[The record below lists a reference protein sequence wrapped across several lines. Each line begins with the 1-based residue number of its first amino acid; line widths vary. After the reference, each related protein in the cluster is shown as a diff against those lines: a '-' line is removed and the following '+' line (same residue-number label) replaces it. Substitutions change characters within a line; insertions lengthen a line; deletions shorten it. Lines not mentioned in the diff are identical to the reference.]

1 MKYSLDFAG
10 IKFTNVAL
18 PIFVIGLCILI
29 PLYVLCLVAVIK
41 LAWAIVFG
49 GLLG

>member
-1 MKYSLDFAG
+1 MKYNLDFAG
-10 IKFTNVAL
+10 IKFTNVAF
-18 PIFVIGLCILI
+18 PVFVLGVCVIL